1 MNSSKSRS
9 SQATSN
15 SSTSIGVQGDNLGAT
30 IAGNG
35 NNVTMTDHGLVN
47 ALVEIGGNM
56 NEIGLAGF
64 GAASDMAYSSAELAD
79 NAIANGFDYAS
90 GVNSDSLRLAEN
102 VNADSLGFA
111 NGVVDEFGNVI
122 NDSYNLVS
130 DVMGGTGDLLSESM
144 AYQNDITN
152 RALTENADIA
162 SDSIAASEYALDA
175 SLQFGSSTFDSA
187 LNAVSESSAYMAA
200 MAENSNN
207 NATDLARDVML
218 FSGDAMNQN
227 NDLALAFGQAVAEAN
242 ETATGQIVNANKS
255 ALQFADNMS
264 RSDGQQ
270 LAKDSNKTLMVS
282 IVAISVA
289 AGLYAISQGKR

>member
-1 MNSSKSRS
+1 MNSSSSRS

-47 ALVEIGGNM
+47 ALVEIGGNI

-64 GAASDMAYSSAELAD
+64 SAASDMAYSSAELAD

-90 GVNSDSLRLAEN
+90 DVNSDSLNFAEN
-102 VNADSLGFA
+102 VNADSLSFA
-111 NGVVDEFGNVI
+111 DGVVG
-122 NDSYNLVS
+122 DSLGLVY

-152 RALTENADIA
+152 RALTENADLA

-242 ETATGQIVNANKS
+242 ETATGQIVNAHKS

-289 AGLYAISQGKR
+289 AGLYAISKGKR

>member
-1 MNSSKSRS
+1 MNKSSSRS

-64 GAASDMAYSSAELAD
+64 SAASDMAYSSAELAD

-90 GVNSDSLRLAEN
+90 DVNSDSLNFAEN
-102 VNADSLGFA
+102 VNADSLSFA
-111 NGVVDEFGNVI
+111 DGVVG
-122 NDSYNLVS
+122 DSLGLVY

-152 RALTENADIA
+152 RALTENADLA

-187 LNAVSESSAYMAA
+187 LNAVSESNAYMAA

-242 ETATGQIVNANKS
+242 ETATGQIVNAHKS

-289 AGLYAISQGKR
+289 AGLYAISKGKR

>member
-64 GAASDMAYSSAELAD
+64 SAASDMAYSSAELAD

-90 GVNSDSLRLAEN
+90 DVNSDSLNFAEN
-102 VNADSLGFA
+102 VNADSLSFA
-111 NGVVDEFGNVI
+111 DGVVG
-122 NDSYNLVS
+122 DSLGLVY
-130 DVMGGTGDLLSESM
+130 DVMSGTGDLLSESM
-144 AYQNDITN
+144 AYQSDITN
-152 RALTENADIA
+152 RALTENADLA

-242 ETATGQIVNANKS
+242 ETATGQIVNAHKS

-289 AGLYAISQGKR
+289 AGLYAISKGKR